1 MTPARNVL
9 TSEAEQ
15 DNARQDDTVQNQA
28 AQSEAA
34 QSETARQL
42 MLLNTIAEESADCIK
57 VLDLDARLLSMN
69 AGGMLSMEI
78 DDFTVCRSLLWPDF
92 WHGEDRKKVEA
103 ALDRARAGQRSVFE
117 GQSAT
122 FKGHVRWWE
131 VRVAPVLGSGGAV
144 EALLAVSRDIT
155 ERKRSEQALAE
166 LNASLEAQ
174 VAARTRQIESQ
185 ARAQDAFVAFTE
197 AVGSE
202 TDDLALALQAIE
214 VLLLHFPED
223 SAGFYLRRR
232 NELRGPSSVRSG
244 DKTGEEGVWQVQASS
259 GTFPGG
265 FRPPEALAA
274 DHPLIAPVV
283 QTGQPVFIGDW
294 SATPGRLNTAQT
306 FEAVAN
312 VPLTIAGEVRGMI
325 MVGLRHTQTWS
336 ERDQALLRAVGRGLI
351 LALERSERVR
361 QAEETARAQDAF
373 IALTEVVGTQTGVL
387 ALAQQAIEVLQ
398 AHLPGADAGFH
409 VLEDGLWKAKAW
421 NRDLPESVVALIR
434 AGQPGTHPVIAQ
446 MVLSGQ
452 PIFMDHWLTLPG
464 QPPPSPEH
472 TASSDHSRAVAA
484 YPLTL
489 HGETGWM
496 LSVGLSQ
503 ARTWQKRDQALVRA
517 VGRAL
522 NLALERADSLGQLG
536 ERSRELER
544 LNSELSRERSFLST
558 VLENLSEGVVAC
570 DELGRLTLFNNATRT
585 FHGLDASPLPPEGW
599 AEHYDLCEADGETP
613 LVTER
618 VPLYRAWQGERLR
631 DVEIVIRPKGGQAEE
646 GHAGEGHAGEGQV
659 RQLLA
664 SGQPMFTPE
673 GQPLGA
679 VVTMRDVTA
688 RRTAEQR
695 LQVTVQQ
702 LQRSN
707 AELSAANEELEAF
720 AYSASHDLRTP
731 VRHVQSF
738 SELAR
743 KALGSAPNEGAE
755 RYLGHVE
762 QAAQRMS
769 SLIDALL
776 SLSRSS
782 RQDMTPAP
790 VELDLLLRRAR
801 KDMQVELAGREVQWR
816 TSALPVVVG
825 DQALLQ
831 QVMNNLLANAVKF
844 SRNSERALIEV
855 WCEEDADA
863 WTVYVRDNGAG
874 FDPRYGERLFGVFQR
889 LHTEREFEGTGV
901 GLATVRR
908 IVLRHGGRV
917 SASGAPGEGATFGFT
932 LPKQR

>member
-9 TSEAEQ
+9 TSESEQ
-15 DNARQDDTVQNQA
+15 DNAPQDNTVQNQA
-28 AQSEAA
+28 AQSEVA
-34 QSETARQL
+34 QSEAARQL
-42 MLLNTIAEESADCIK
+42 AVLKTIAEESADCIK
-57 VLDLDARLLSMN
+57 LLDLDARLLSMN
-69 AGGMLSMEI
+69 AGGMLSLEI
-78 DDFTVCRSLLWPDF
+78 DDFTVCRNLLWPDF
-92 WHGEDRKKVEA
+92 WHGEDRVKVEA

-122 FKGHVRWWE
+122 FKGTPRWWE
-131 VRVAPVLGSGGAV
+131 VRLAPVLGSGGAV
-144 EALLAVSRDIT
+144 EQLIAVSRDVT
-155 ERKRSEQALAE
+155 ERKRAEQALAE
-166 LNASLEAQ
+166 MNAGLEAQ
-174 VAARTRQIESQ
+174 VAARTLQTESQ

-223 SAGFYLRRR
+223 SAGFYFRTSS
-232 NELRGPSSVRSG
+232 EVRGPGSARSG
-244 DKTGEEGVWQVQASS
+244 ETSGDVWQVQAGS

-265 FRPPEALAA
+265 FRPPETLAA
-274 DHPLIAPVV
+274 DHPLIAPVL

-294 SATPGRLNTAQT
+294 SATPGRLNTEQN
-306 FEAVAN
+306 FGAVAS
-312 VPLTIAGEVRGMI
+312 VPLVIAGEVRGMLI
-325 MVGLRHTQTWS
+325 FGLRHTISWS
-336 ERDQALLRAVGRGLI
+336 ERDQALLRAVSRGLT
-351 LALERSERVR
+351 LALERSERV
-361 QAEETARAQDAF
+361 QQVEETARAQDAF
-373 IALTEVVGTQTGVL
+373 VALTEAVGTQTDVL

-398 AHLPGADAGFH
+398 AHLPGADASFQ

-421 NRDLPESVVALIR
+421 NHDLPESVAQLIR
-434 AGQPGTHPVIAQ
+434 AGVPGTHPVIAQ
-446 MVLSGQ
+446 MMLSRQ
-452 PIFMDHWLTLPG
+452 PVFIDRWLTLPG
-464 QPPPSPEH
+464 QPVASPEH
-472 TASSDHSRAVAA
+472 TVSPEHSRAVAA

-489 HGETGWM
+489 HGETAWM

-503 ARTWQKRDQALVRA
+503 TRTWQKRDQALVRA

-544 LNSELSRERSFLST
+544 LNSDLGREQAFLST

-570 DELGRLTLFNNATRT
+570 DEHGRLTLFNTATRT
-585 FHGLDASPLPPEGW
+585 FHGLDASPLPPEEW
-599 AEHYDLCEADGETP
+599 AGHYDLYEADGVTP
-613 LVTER
+613 LATGQ
-618 VPLYRAWQGERLR
+618 VPLYRAWRGERLR
-631 DVEIVIRPKGGQAEE
+631 DVEFVIRPKGGQT
-646 GHAGEGHAGEGQV
+646 GEGEAQGAERTQP
-659 RQLLA
+659 RTLLA
-664 SGQPMFTPE
+664 SGQPMFTPG

-743 KALGSAPNEGAE
+743 KALSGAPNEGAE

-769 SLIDALL
+769 LLIDALL

-782 RQDMTPAP
+782 RQDLTPAP
-790 VELDLLLRRAR
+790 VDLELLLRRAR
-801 KDMQVELAGREVQWR
+801 KDMQGELVGREVQWR
-816 TSALPVVVG
+816 TRALPVVVG

-844 SRNSERALIEV
+844 SRTREQALIEV
-855 WCEEDADA
+855 WCEEDAAA

-874 FDPRYGERLFGVFQR
+874 FDPKYRERLFGVFQR

-908 IVLRHGGRV
+908 IVLRHGGNV
-917 SASGAPGEGATFGFT
+917 SASSVPGEGATFGFT

>member
-9 TSEAEQ
+9 ASESEQ
-15 DNARQDDTVQNQA
+15 GNTAQNGA

-34 QSETARQL
+34 QSEAARQL
-42 MLLNTIAEESADCIK
+42 AVLNTIAEESADCVK
-57 VLDLDARLLSMN
+57 VLDLEARLLSMN

-92 WHGEDRKKVEA
+92 WHGEDRLQVEA
-103 ALDRARAGQRSVFE
+103 ALDRARAGQRSLFE

-122 FKGHVRWWE
+122 FKGTPRWWE
-131 VRVAPVLGSGGAV
+131 VRVAPILGSGGAV
-144 EALLAVSRDIT
+144 EQLLAVSRDIT
-155 ERKRSEQALAE
+155 ERKRAEQALAE
-166 LNASLEAQ
+166 LNVSLEAQ
-174 VAARTRQIESQ
+174 VAARTLQIESQ

-197 AVGSE
+197 AVGGE

-214 VLLLHFPED
+214 VLLLHFPAD
-223 SAGFYLRRR
+223 SAGFYFRRGS
-232 NELRGPSSVRSG
+232 EVRGPDSARSG
-244 DKTGEEGVWQVQASS
+244 DRGGETGGDVWQVQASS

-265 FRPPEALAA
+265 FRPPETLAA
-274 DHPLIAPVV
+274 DHPLIAPVL

-306 FEAVAN
+306 FGAAAS
-312 VPLTIAGEVRGMI
+312 VPLVIAGGVRGMF

-336 ERDQALLRAVGRGLI
+336 ERDQALLRAVGRGLT
-351 LALERSERVR
+351 LALERSERVQ

-373 IALTEVVGTQTGVL
+373 VALTEAVGTQTGVL

-398 AHLPGADAGFH
+398 AHLPGATASFQVPEGN
-409 VLEDGLWKAKAW
+409 LWKASAW
-421 NRDLPESVVALIR
+421 SQNLSEVVVTLIT
-434 AGQPGTHPVIAQ
+434 AGVPGTHPIIAQ
-446 MVLSGQ
+446 MVREQ
-452 PIFMDHWLTLPG
+452 RPIFVDQWEHA
-464 QPPPSPEH
+464 PEH
-472 TASSDHSRAVAA
+472 QVAASELSRTVAA
-484 YPLTL
+484 YPLMVG
-489 HGETGWM
+489 GEVLGM
-496 LSVGLSQ
+496 LSVCLPQ
-503 ARTWQKRDQALVRA
+503 ARAWQKRDQALVWA

-544 LNSELSRERSFLST
+544 LNSELGRERSFLST

-585 FHGLDASPLPPEGW
+585 FHGLDASPLPPEEW
-599 AEHYDLCEADGETP
+599 AEHYDLYEADGVTP

-618 VPLYRAWQGERLR
+618 VPLYRAWRGERLR
-631 DVEIVIRPKGGQAEE
+631 DVEIVIRPKGDQSGEGQTGDAQ
-646 GHAGEGHAGEGQV
+646 AGEKQV

-664 SGQPMFTPE
+664 SGQPMFTPG

-688 RRTAEQR
+688 RRAAEQR
-695 LQVTVQQ
+695 LQVTVEQ

-707 AELSAANEELEAF
+707 AELSVANEELEAF

-743 KALGSAPNEGAE
+743 KAMSSAPNEGAE

-769 SLIDALL
+769 SLIDSLL
-776 SLSRSS
+776 SLSRTS
-782 RQDMTPAP
+782 RQDLTPAP
-790 VELDLLLRRAR
+790 VDLELLLRRAR
-801 KDMQVELAGREVQWR
+801 KDMQGELAGRDVQWR

-844 SRNSERALIEV
+844 SRNSEQALIEV
-855 WCEEDADA
+855 WSEEDSAA

-874 FDPRYGERLFGVFQR
+874 FDPRYRGRLFGVFQR
-889 LHTEREFEGTGV
+889 LHSEREFEGTGV

-908 IVLRHGGRV
+908 IVLRHGGNV
-917 SASGAPGEGATFGFT
+917 SASSVPGEGATFGFT

>member
-1 MTPARNVL
+1 MIQTRDILAL
-9 TSEAEQ
+9 
-15 DNARQDDTVQNQA
+15 A
-28 AQSEAA
+28 ANQSEAA
-34 QSETARQL
+34 QREAARHL
-42 MLLNTIAEESADCIK
+42 AVLNTIAEESADCIK
-57 VLDLDARLLSMN
+57 LLDLDARLLSMN
-69 AGGMLSMEI
+69 AAGMLSMEI
-78 DDFTVCRSLLWPDF
+78 DDPSACQNLLWPDF
-92 WHGEDRKKVEA
+92 WHGEDRLQLEA

-122 FKGHVRWWE
+122 FKGTPRWWE

-144 EALLAVSRDIT
+144 EQLLAVSRDIT
-155 ERKRSEQALAE
+155 EHKRAEQALAE
-166 LNASLEAQ
+166 LNAGLEAQ
-174 VAARTRQIESQ
+174 VAARTLQIESQ

-214 VLLLHFPED
+214 VLLLHFPAD
-223 SAGFYLRRR
+223 SAGFYFRRTD
-232 NELRGPSSVRSG
+232 ESGRSW
-244 DKTGEEGVWQVQASS
+244 KVQASS
-259 GTFPGG
+259 DTSAGG
-265 FRPPEALAA
+265 FRSPGDLSA
-274 DHPLIAPVV
+274 DHPIIAPVL
-283 QTGQPVFIGDW
+283 QTGQPVFVGDW
-294 SATPGRLNTAQT
+294 SATPGRLNTAKT
-306 FEAVAN
+306 FGAAAN
-312 VPLTIAGEVRGMI
+312 VPLIIAGEVWGML
-325 MVGLRHTQTWS
+325 MVGLRHTTSWS
-336 ERDQALLRAVGRGLI
+336 ERDQALLRAVGRGLT
-351 LALERSERVR
+351 LALERSERV
-361 QAEETARAQDAF
+361 QQVEETARAQDAF
-373 IALTEVVGTQTGVL
+373 VALTEAVGTQTGVL

-398 AHLPGADAGFH
+398 AHLPGADASFQ

-421 NRDLPESVVALIR
+421 NHDLPESVVELIR
-434 AGQPGTHPVIAQ
+434 AGVPGTHPVITQ
-446 MVLSGQ
+446 MMLSRQ
-452 PIFMDHWLTLPG
+452 PVFIDRWLALPG
-464 QPPPSPEH
+464 QPVASPEH
-472 TASSDHSRAVAA
+472 TASPEHSRAVAA

-489 HGETGWM
+489 RGESAWM

-503 ARTWQKRDQALVRA
+503 TRTWQKRDQALVWA

-536 ERSRELER
+536 ERSREQER
-544 LNSELSRERSFLST
+544 LNAELGRERSFLGT

-570 DELGRLTLFNNATRT
+570 DEHGRLTLFNNATRT
-585 FHGLDASPLPPEGW
+585 FHGLDASSLPPEEW
-599 AEHYDLCEADGETP
+599 AGHYDLYEADGVTP
-613 LVTER
+613 LATGQ
-618 VPLYRAWQGERLR
+618 VPLYRAWRGERLR
-631 DVEIVIRPKGGQAEE
+631 DVEFVIRPKGGQTDE
-646 GHAGEGHAGEGQV
+646 GQNGEGQTGEGQS
-659 RQLLA
+659 RRLLARTLLA

-688 RRTAEQR
+688 RRAAEQR
-695 LQVTVQQ
+695 LQVTVEQ

-707 AELSAANEELEAF
+707 AELSVANEELEAF

-743 KALGSAPNEGAE
+743 KAMSSAPNEGAE

-776 SLSRSS
+776 NLSRTS
-782 RQDMTPAP
+782 RQVLTPAP
-790 VELDLLLRRAR
+790 VDLELLLRRAR
-801 KDMQVELAGREVQWR
+801 EDMQGELAGREVQWR

-844 SRNSERALIEV
+844 SRNSEQALIEV
-855 WCEEDADA
+855 WSEEDAAA

-874 FDPRYGERLFGVFQR
+874 FDPRYRDRLFGVFQR

-908 IVLRHGGRV
+908 IVLRHGGNV
-917 SASGAPGEGATFGFT
+917 SAGSVPGGGATFGFT
-932 LPKQR
+932 LPKQRPGLGGDRLTVTGQQ

>member
-1 MTPARNVL
+1 MIPARDVL
-9 TSEAEQ
+9 ATEAEQ
-15 DNARQDDTVQNQA
+15 GNTAQNGAAR
-28 AQSEAA
+28 SEAA
-34 QSETARQL
+34 RQL
-42 MLLNTIAEESADCIK
+42 AVLNTIAEESADCIK
-57 VLDLDARLLSMN
+57 LLDLDSRLLSMN

-78 DDFTVCRSLLWPDF
+78 DDFTVCRNLLWPDF
-92 WHGEDRKKVEA
+92 WHGEDRTKVEA

-122 FKGHVRWWE
+122 FKGNPRWWE
-131 VRVAPVLGSGGAV
+131 VRVAPVLGSGGEV
-144 EALLAVSRDIT
+144 EQLLAVSRDIT
-155 ERKRSEQALAE
+155 ERKRAEQALAQ
-166 LNASLEAQ
+166 LNVGLEAQ

-197 AVGSE
+197 AVGGE

-214 VLLLHFPED
+214 VLLLHFPAD
-223 SAGFYLRRR
+223 SAGFYFRRSSKGTGIEGLGSR
-232 NELRGPSSVRSG
+232 GRGPDSANSG
-244 DKTGEEGVWQVQASS
+244 DGGGDVWQIRASS
-259 GTFPGG
+259 DTFPGG
-265 FRPPEALAA
+265 FRPPETLAA
-274 DHPLIAPVV
+274 DHPLIAPVLRS
-283 QTGQPVFIGDW
+283 GQPAFIGDW

-306 FEAVAN
+306 FGAVAS
-312 VPLTIAGEVRGMI
+312 VPLAIAAEVRGML
-325 MVGLRHTQTWS
+325 MVGLRHTRTWN
-336 ERDQALLRAVGRGLI
+336 ERDQALLRAVGR
-351 LALERSERVR
+351 
-361 QAEETARAQDAF
+361 
-373 IALTEVVGTQTGVL
+373 ALT
-387 ALAQQAIEVLQ
+387 
-398 AHLPGADAGFH
+398 
-409 VLEDGLWKAKAW
+409 
-421 NRDLPESVVALIR
+421 
-434 AGQPGTHPVIAQ
+434 
-446 MVLSGQ
+446 
-452 PIFMDHWLTLPG
+452 LT
-464 QPPPSPEH
+464 
-472 TASSDHSRAVAA
+472 
-484 YPLTL
+484 
-489 HGETGWM
+489 
-496 LSVGLSQ
+496 
-503 ARTWQKRDQALVRA
+503 
-517 VGRAL
+517 
-522 NLALERADSLGQLG
+522 LERADSLGQLG

-544 LNSELSRERSFLST
+544 LNTELGRERSFLST

-570 DELGRLTLFNNATRT
+570 DELGRLTLFNTATRT
-585 FHGLDASPLPPEGW
+585 FHGLDASPVPPEEW
-599 AEHYDLCEADGETP
+599 AEHYDLYEADGVTP

-631 DVEIVIRPKGGQAEE
+631 DVEMVIQPTGGQPDGADRVD
-646 GHAGEGHAGEGQV
+646 GVDRASGTRGAPA

-664 SGQPMFTPE
+664 SGGPMFTPD

-688 RRTAEQR
+688 RNTSEQQLR
-695 LQVTVQQ
+695 VTVQQ

-743 KALGSAPNEGAE
+743 RAMSVAPNERAE

-769 SLIDALL
+769 SLIDAML

-782 RQDMTPAP
+782 RQDLTPAP
-790 VELDLLLRRAR
+790 VDLELLFRRAR
-801 KDMQVELAGREVQWR
+801 KDLEGELAGREVQWR

-844 SRNSERALIEV
+844 SRNTQQALIEV
-855 WCEEDADA
+855 WCEEDAGA

-874 FDPRYGERLFGVFQR
+874 FDPRYRERLFGVFQR

-908 IVLRHGGRV
+908 IVLRHGGTV

-932 LPKQR
+932 LPRQR